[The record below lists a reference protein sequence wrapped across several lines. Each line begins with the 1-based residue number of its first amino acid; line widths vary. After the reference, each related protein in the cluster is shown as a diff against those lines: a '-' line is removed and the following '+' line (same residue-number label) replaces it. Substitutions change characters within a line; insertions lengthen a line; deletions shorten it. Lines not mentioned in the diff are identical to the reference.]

1 MNELLLTLTIASES
15 FLLLSFMLI
24 FLITRKTK
32 KSFLLI
38 PLFIIGGAPL
48 FYSTIDEMNNH
59 YVDAN
64 IGLGLA
70 FMFTWIYSVI
80 TFVIAI
86 ILIVKKKRNNNISK
100 EQ

>member
-1 MNELLLTLTIASES
+1 MNKLLILTIASEFFLLAS
-15 FLLLSFMLI
+15 FLLI
-24 FLITRKTK
+24 FLTTRKTK
-32 KSFLLI
+32 KNILLI
-38 PLFIIGGAPL
+38 PLLIIGGAPL
-48 FYSTIDEMNNH
+48 LYLAIDDMNNH

-80 TFVIAI
+80 ACVIAI
-86 ILIVKKKRNNNISK
+86 VLLVKRNNNISK